1 MHKKLFVGVGLI
13 ALTGMVATANATSQT
28 HTKAATGQHTQLA
41 QGGTAPAA
49 GSEQPAPKKKHK
61 KGKKHGHGKKKSG
74 AAAPAP
80 ADTK

>member
-1 MHKKLFVGVGLI
+1 MHKKLLVGIGLI

-28 HTKAATGQHTQLA
+28 GTKAATGQHMQLA
-41 QGGTAPAA
+41 KDDAAPPAGSDPAA
-49 GSEQPAPKKKHK
+49 PKKHK
-61 KGKKHGHGKKKSG
+61 KSKKHSHGKKSG